1 MVNPYRG
8 EAELIVDGKLYV
20 MRLPLG
26 ILAELE
32 SELKVGSLTDLVKR
46 FETGE
51 YSARDLLALLRAGLK
66 GGGSEVE
73 PDVDGGPIVAAR
85 AAAKLLAVTFTV
97 PE

>member
-8 EAELIVDGKLYV
+8 EAELVVGGKAYV
-20 MRLPLG
+20 MRLSLG

-32 SELKVGSLTDLVKR
+32 SELEAGSLMDLVQR
-46 FETGE
+46 FETGK
-51 YSARDLLALLRAGLK
+51 YSARDLLALLRAGLR
-66 GGGSEVE
+66 GGGSDVE